1 MMMKTVPKMLKDS
14 AAKWPEVKAQ
24 YFRNKEGTFYSFTYK
39 ELFEKVLDF
48 GAGLLSL
55 GIRRGENVGLISDNR
70 FEWLQACM
78 GIMAIGAADVPRGC
92 DASEKDLAY
101 ILSFVECNT
110 AVVENAAQVL
120 KIIGLKE
127 SLPGLRRLICFEE
140 IADDLKNQC
149 AKIAMDILGFNDV
162 IAQGKAYRE
171 SHPGAVE
178 NELEKGTGDSIAC
191 IIFTSG
197 TTGEPKGVMLRHRN
211 FMAQLDELPE
221 RIYLSPGEKA
231 LCVLPVWHSFERS
244 CEYVIL
250 VQGAAICYSK
260 PIGTIMLADFQ
271 ALNPQIIPAVPRVFE
286 AIYEGVARA
295 MRKAGGVVFVL
306 FSFFTAVAVLHS
318 RITRILFNTTARFKK
333 TPMFPKWLLL
343 TLPCLLLYPL
353 KLLGGALIFKK
364 IRAKLGN
371 AFRGGVSGGG
381 ALPPVVD
388 DFFAAVGVML
398 VEGYGL
404 TETAPVVSVR
414 PFYRP
419 VFGTVGSPIRGV
431 EVRIVGEDGSVL
443 PPGKKGVVHVR
454 GGIVM
459 QGYYK
464 RPDLTEKVLD
474 KDGWFNTGDLGM
486 LTIDNELVLRGRIK
500 DTIVLRGGE
509 NVEPL
514 PIEMRINESRFVAQ
528 SVVVGQDQKYLAALI
543 VPAEDEV
550 KAFAAEKGLDCGD
563 YKKLLLCDEVQ
574 KLFESELATLV
585 NAKSGFRLFERINA
599 FVLLPKAFEAGVEL
613 SAKQDIMR
621 YKIPE
626 LYAKEMQILFR

>member
-1 MMMKTVPKMLKDS
+1 MTETVPKMLQEA
-14 AAKWPEVKAQ
+14 AAKWPKIPAQ
-24 YFRNKEGTFYSFTYK
+24 YFKNEKGAFSSFTYE
-39 ELFEKVLDF
+39 ELFQKALDF

-55 GIRRGENVGLISDNR
+55 GIKREENVGLISDNR

-92 DASEKDLAY
+92 DAVEKDLAY
-101 ILSFVECNT
+101 ILSFAECKT
-110 AVVENAAQVL
+110 TVAENPAQVR
-120 KIIGLKE
+120 KIIGLKT
-127 SLPGLRRLICFEE
+127 SLPDLKRIICFDD
-140 IADDLKNQC
+140 IADDLKKEC
-149 AKIAMDILGFNDV
+149 KKAKVDILGFSDV
-162 IAQGKAYRE
+162 MASGKAYRE
-171 SHPGAVE
+171 KHPGKVE
-178 NELEKGTGDSIAC
+178 QELDKGTGESTAC

-197 TTGEPKGVMLRHRN
+197 TTGEPKGVMIRHRN
-211 FMAQLDELPE
+211 FIAQLDELPE
-221 RIYLSPGEKA
+221 RINLTPGERA

-250 VQGAAICYSK
+250 IQGGAICYSK
-260 PIGTIMLADFQ
+260 PIGSIMLADFQ

-286 AIYEGVARA
+286 AIYEGINRA
-295 MRKAGGVVFVL
+295 MRKTGGIVFVL
-306 FSFFTAVAVLHS
+306 YSFFTAVAVLHS
-318 RITRILFNTTARFKK
+318 RIDRVLFNTTARFKK
-333 TPMFPKWLLL
+333 TCPVPKWIFL
-343 TLPCLLLYPL
+343 TLPWLLLYPL
-353 KLLGGALIFKK
+353 KLLGGAIIFKK

-388 DFFAAVGVML
+388 NFFAAVGVKL

-443 PPGKKGVVHVR
+443 PPGEKGVVHVR

-459 QGYYK
+459 KGYYK
-464 RPDLTEKVLD
+464 KPDLTARVID

-486 LTIDNELVLRGRIK
+486 LTVDGELVLRGRIK

-514 PIEMRINESRFVAQ
+514 PIEMRINESRFVFQ
-528 SVVVGQDQKYLAALI
+528 SVVVGQDEKYLAALI
-543 VPAEDEV
+543 VPSEEEV
-550 KAFAAEKGLDCGD
+550 KAFAAEKGILYDS
-563 YKKLLLCDEVQ
+563 YEKLLKESEVQ
-574 KLFESELATLV
+574 KLFETEISSLV

-599 FVLLPKAFEAGVEL
+599 FRLLPKAFQVGVEL
-613 SAKQDIMR
+613 SAKQEIMR

-626 LYAKEMQILFR
+626 LYAKEMQSLFR